1 MIQRKLIVCM
11 LALLLLLG
19 CGMPMTIH
27 AAEQAASKV
36 LLIYDSLDK
45 GTTREG
51 NVEAM
56 QRLLASYGVQ
66 VTLVRSDLYQ
76 RGQMDAYAKVIGIH
90 NLTDLKESNQD
101 FLQDVEQYRGDY
113 LHIGTRVPAVVTASL
128 KLRVHSGVPGPIR
141 IAIDRLVQDA
151 IRTEQVTIIEHAAG
165 TRYGSLSPAGA
176 PSDFPY
182 GVRNGRYGYAAYFER
197 GNISELAMSHLLKD
211 WLGNAGEARSYVI
224 FKEVYPFSD
233 LQLLERL
240 ADRMYEAGI
249 PFIASVQPVFMNTDY
264 PAMKRY
270 METLKYVQSR
280 NGSIIANAPVVAST
294 VNLSDTTLKG
304 KMEGFIDVLADY
316 GVAPLGLGADFYWT
330 YDQRYAE
337 EGMSF
342 TDSVVL
348 FPNKTLKY
356 RIQTNESKAFPF
368 SAFSMQPGF
377 LEQFGHSGTFMPAM
391 PMNTALTFDFPDTEE
406 KLDDIVEQLQSSWI
420 TFSDYKHASHTVRTP
435 NSIIMSRSGSV
446 TINGQGVNLDVVIK
460 KVSSDYVYKEKEVKS
475 FETLFNVQNK
485 IFIVIIVLTLIAFT
499 GFLIVGKRL
508 YKRKY
513 YK

>member
-1 MIQRKLIVCM
+1 MIQKKFIIWM
-11 LALLLLLG
+11 LVLLLG
-19 CGMPMTIH
+19 CGMPLPIR
-27 AAEQAASKV
+27 AAEQVASKV

-56 QRLLASYGVQ
+56 QRLLASYGIQ
-66 VTLVRSDLYQ
+66 VTLVRSDHYQ

-90 NLTDLKESNQD
+90 NLTDLKESSQD
-101 FLQDVEQYRGDY
+101 FLQDVEQYRGKY
-113 LHIGTRVPAVVTASL
+113 LHIGARVPEVVTASL
-128 KLRVHSGVPGPIR
+128 ELRIRSGVPGPIR
-141 IAIDRLVQDA
+141 ITINRFVQDA
-151 IRTEQVTIIEHAAG
+151 IRTEQVSIIEHAAG
-165 TRYGSLSPAGA
+165 THYGSLSSAGA
-176 PSDFPY
+176 PSEHPF
-182 GVRNGRYGYAAYFER
+182 GAQNGRYGYAAYFEG
-197 GNISELAMSHLLKD
+197 GNISELAMSHLLRD
-211 WLGNAGEARSYVI
+211 WLGIAGEARSYVI
-224 FKEVYPFSD
+224 FKEIYPFSD
-233 LQLLERL
+233 LRLLEQL

-280 NGSIIANAPVVAST
+280 KGSIIANAPVVAST
-294 VNLSDTTLKG
+294 VNLRDTTLKG
-304 KMEGFIDVLADY
+304 KMEGFVDVLADY

-356 RIQTNESKAFPF
+356 RVKTNESKAFSF
-368 SAFSMQPGF
+368 SAYSMQPEF
-377 LEQFGHSGTFMPAM
+377 LKQFGHSGTFVPAM
-391 PMNTALTFDFPDTEE
+391 PMNTALTFDLPNTEE
-406 KLDDIVEQLQSSWI
+406 KMNDIVEQLESSWI
-420 TFSDYKHASHTVRTP
+420 SFSDYKQAPHTVRTP
-435 NSIIMSRSGSV
+435 NSIIMSRGGSV

-460 KVSSDYVYKEKEVKS
+460 KVSSDFVYKEKEVKS

-485 IFIVIIVLTLIAFT
+485 IFIVIIILTLIAFT